1 MLGAAGGCLATAQ
14 WWPPPAGKLSNYCAA
29 QATGAADSRDAAA
42 TAIKIRVDNLRRL
55 ASNGATLLSGINLE
69 IKAGTIHGL
78 IGPSGSGKSTVLRAL
93 NRLWEPPARAIF
105 LDGADITQLE
115 VIGLRRRVGMVFQAA
130 CLFPG
135 KIVTFLFFSPIIP
148 FIFLLFGF
156 VGSVADNVRY
166 GPLLRGVHLSD
177 ERIEELLVRAG
188 IADPSKRFASKS
200 EKELSG
206 GEAQRVSL
214 ARTLANEPEVLLLD
228 EPTSALD
235 PLSTNLVEKT
245 VMELRRDGMT
255 VVLVSHNMQQIER
268 IVDVATF
275 LCDGSVVDTG
285 TLEQLKQL
293 RVPVLQQFF
302 SISSI

>member
-29 QATGAADSRDAAA
+29 QATGAADSHFAEQDAAA

-130 CLFPG
+130 CLFP
-135 KIVTFLFFSPIIP
+135 
-148 FIFLLFGF
+148 
-156 VGSVADNVRY
+156 GSVADNVRY